1 MSNQTKEK
9 LYNTWRGMRARCYN
23 KKDKS
28 YKYYGGRG
36 IEICQE
42 WKDDY
47 KAFKKWAYENGYEEG
62 LTIER
67 KDTNKNY
74 EPSNC
79 CWKTMKEQS
88 NNRRGNINVTYH
100 GKTQTISQWA
110 DELGFNYDTLNYRII
125 EAGWPIEKAFN
136 TKTNFRVHPEWDKQI
151 IQLHINHPEYSG
163 TKIAKEIGCGETK
176 VYTTLQKYNER
187 EVYI

>member
-67 KDTNKNY
+67 N
-74 EPSNC
+74 
-79 CWKTMKEQS
+79 QV
-88 NNRRGNINVTYH
+88 IAV
-100 GKTQTISQWA
+100 GK
-110 DELGFNYDTLNYRII
+110 L
-125 EAGWPIEKAFN
+125 
-136 TKTNFRVHPEWDKQI
+136 
-151 IQLHINHPEYSG
+151 
-163 TKIAKEIGCGETK
+163 
-176 VYTTLQKYNER
+176 
-187 EVYI
+187 